1 MPVTKEMV
9 REGLENGALD
19 GDGHSIVAPE
29 YFIDRGFA
37 PEDIKKLEHSH
48 QSGSG
53 KHQIYQ
59 NGDMFTGTPVK
70 ELKGVYTLDFHYWV
84 ANAVGVEYD
93 SCFGRGTQARIIT
106 SALRK
111 WVDDSEA

>member
-1 MPVTKEMV
+1 MTVTKEMV

-19 GDGHSIVAPE
+19 GDGHSIVAPT
-29 YFIDRGFA
+29 YFIERGFD
-37 PEDIKKLEHSH
+37 PKDIKKLEMTH

-59 NGDMFTGTPVK
+59 NGDMFSGTPVT

-84 ANAVGVEYD
+84 ASQVGIEYP
-93 SCFGRGTQARIIT
+93 SAFGRGTQARWIRT
-106 SALRK
+106 ALKK